1 MRKVFILVA
10 ALAMAAGVGV
20 FWQPVAA
27 TAADPVTPAGRH
39 PTARACPDH
48 GKLLVCFAIRQ
59 TDTVQPNLAANV
71 VPSGYGPA
79 DLRSAY
85 NLTGSGSAAM
95 TVAIVDAYNDPNAE
109 SDLATYRSTFG
120 LPPCTTTNGCFRKL
134 NQNGQTGQLPR
145 ADFGWAGEISLDL
158 DMASA
163 ICPNC
168 HILLVEANSP
178 TIGNLGT
185 AVNTAV
191 SLGAKFVSNSYGGSE
206 TGFENSYD
214 SSYYY
219 NHPGVVIT
227 ASSGDTGFGVSY
239 PASGKGVTAVGGTS
253 LVRNSSVRGWSET
266 VWNGAGSGCS
276 GFVAKPAFQA
286 GLSTGCARRAE
297 ADVAAVA
304 DPQTG
309 VAVYQTYGASGWQIY
324 GGTSVAAPIIASVY
338 ALAGDPGASDS
349 PNSYPYAHT
358 SALNDVTSGNN
369 GNCGAPLCTAGA
381 GYDGPTG
388 LGTPQG
394 TSAFARPRT
403 ASSTTLASSANPAT
417 FGQPVTFTA
426 AVNSTGTPTGS
437 VTFSSDGNP
446 LGTIGLTGGQATLT
460 TSALPAGPHTITANY
475 GGDPAVSPSSATL
488 TQTVNTAAT
497 TTALTSSANPAL
509 PGQAVTLTATVTSPA
524 GTPTG
529 QVTFTSDGTA
539 LGTVSLTGGQA
550 TLTTSAL
557 AIGGHSISAGYG
569 PDPNFATSSA
579 TLAFVVDRIT
589 YAVRQGSNISRSLAP
604 DTLLKIYQCDSTL
617 PPNTFEPLL
626 PQFGSG
632 ARKFFLEQVLQVPGG
647 DRPTYTTEFPC
658 VKQADLAGNPLLE
671 NTGNL
676 LGNDRQIEPYSVA
689 AWIAQVSDAVPD
701 VHGITLLGNIGGT
714 TSLMQTASAAGSYPV
729 FNVVPDSDIGAGTVT
744 DQVFVGPTSQI
755 CSNTDTIK
763 RFGFGI
769 NPDCGSTSIKTD
781 P

>member
-1 MRKVFILVA
+1 MRKVLTLVA

-27 TAADPVTPAGRH
+27 TATDPVAPAGRH

-71 VPSGYGPA
+71 VPNGFGPA

-85 NLTGSGSAAM
+85 NLTGTGSAAM
-95 TVAIVDAYNDPNAE
+95 TVAIIDAFDDPTAE

-120 LPPCTTTNGCFRKL
+120 LPPCTTANGCFRKL
-134 NQNGQTGQLPR
+134 NQNGQTSPLPR
-145 ADFGWAGEISLDL
+145 ADAGWAGEISLDL
-158 DMASA
+158 DMVSA

-191 SLGAKFVSNSYGGSE
+191 SPSLGAKFVSNSYGGSE
-206 TGFENSYD
+206 NGFENSYD
-214 SSYYY
+214 SSYY

-253 LVRNSSVRGWSET
+253 LVRDSSARGWSET

-276 GFVAKPAFQA
+276 GVVAKPAFQA

-358 SALNDVTSGNN
+358 SALNDVTTGSN
-369 GNCGAPLCTAGA
+369 GSCGAPLCTAGA

-403 ASSTTLASSANPAT
+403 ASNTALSSSANPST

-426 AVNSTGTPTGS
+426 AVTSTAGTPTGI

-446 LGTIGLTGGQATLT
+446 LGTVGLTGGQATLT
-460 TSALPAGPHTITANY
+460 TSTLTTGVHTITADY
-475 GGDPAVSPSSATL
+475 SGDATVTPSAAPL
-488 TQTVNTAAT
+488 TQTVNAAAT
-497 TTALTSSANPAL
+497 TTVLASSPISSL
-509 PGQAVTLTATVTSPA
+509 PSQAVTFTATVTSPA
-524 GTPTG
+524 GIPTG
-529 QVTFTSDGTA
+529 TVTFASDGNT
-539 LGTVSLTGGQA
+539 LGTAGLTGGQA
-550 TLTTSAL
+550 TLTTSTLSVGNHTIAASYTQDANFL
-557 AIGGHSISAGYG
+557 A
-569 PDPNFATSSA
+569 SST
-579 TLAFVVDRIT
+579 TLAFTVNWIT
-589 YAVRQGSNISRSLAP
+589 YASNSQTTIPSSLTIAQLQQAYNCR
-604 DTLLKIYQCDSTL
+604 TA
-617 PPNTFEPLL
+617 FEPLL
-626 PQFGSG
+626 PQFGSSV
-632 ARKFFLEQVLQVPGG
+632 RTLFLTALGFTDATDFTSQP
-647 DRPTYTTEFPC
+647 DHTC
-658 VKQADLAGNPLLE
+658 IKQIDSSGNPLQE
-671 NTGNL
+671 NTGTL
-676 LGNDRQIEPYSVA
+676 LTTANQIEPYSVA
-689 AWIAQVSDAVPD
+689 RWIAQTTGAERD
-701 VHGITLLGNIGGT
+701 VHGN
-714 TSLMQTASAAGSYPV
+714 
-729 FNVVPDSDIGAGTVT
+729 TVL
-744 DQVFVGPTSQI
+744 
-755 CSNTDTIK
+755 
-763 RFGFGI
+763 RAI
-769 NPDCGSTSIKTD
+769 NGLSPLFSK
-781 P
+781 PPPQ